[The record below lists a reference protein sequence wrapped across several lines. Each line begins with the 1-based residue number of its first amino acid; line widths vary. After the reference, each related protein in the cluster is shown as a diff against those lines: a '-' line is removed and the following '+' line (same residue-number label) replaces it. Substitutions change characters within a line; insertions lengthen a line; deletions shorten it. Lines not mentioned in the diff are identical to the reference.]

1 MEEWAIAHG
10 TSCRIAA
17 HLLRHDD
24 RQLEEILR
32 AAHESGDLP
41 EIVEQLMD
49 TLTHICAVEQMLRA
63 VLTRT
68 SLVLERID

>member
-1 MEEWAIAHG
+1 MGHSARDIV
-10 TSCRIAA
+10 
-17 HLLRHDD
+17 
-24 RQLEEILR
+24 
-32 AAHESGDLP
+32 P

-68 SLVLERID
+68 SFVLEQID